1 MPTKTLADEGRYVS
15 RLTRDT
21 VAMILAGGRGSRL
34 YELTDWR
41 AKPGVYFGGKLRIID
56 FPLVQLYQLGCSTH
70 RCGDPVQG
78 ALADSAPGAW
88 LDRFPFIG
96 PGVRRNFAGFTTDG
110 R

>member
-1 MPTKTLADEGRYVS
+1 MPTQTLADEGRYVS

-41 AKPGVYFGGKLRIID
+41 AKPGCLLRRQTANHR
-56 FPLVQLYQLGCSTH
+56 FPLVQLHQLGCSTH
-70 RCGDPVQG
+70 RRGHPVQG
-78 ALADSAPGAW
+78 TLADSAPGAW

-96 PGVRRNFAGFTTDG
+96 SRVRRDPAGITTD
-110 R
+110 RR